1 MGSPMRALINID
13 LMGRLPR
20 TLAVWSTMFINTSI
34 LDNTA
39 ANAPNVPPWDNVAV
53 CAASTYSDMV
63 IAESMPTIAL
73 ASLHASAIASATATS
88 DF

>member
-1 MGSPMRALINID
+1 
-13 LMGRLPR
+13 MGRLPR

-34 LDNTA
+34 LDNTT

-63 IAESMPTIAL
+63 IAESMPIAL
-73 ASLHASAIASATATS
+73 ASLHASAIASATATP